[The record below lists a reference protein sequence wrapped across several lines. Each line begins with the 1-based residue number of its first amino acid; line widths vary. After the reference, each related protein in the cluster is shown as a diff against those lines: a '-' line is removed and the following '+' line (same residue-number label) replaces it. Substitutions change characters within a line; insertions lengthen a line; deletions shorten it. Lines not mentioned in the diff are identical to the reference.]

1 MIDQLVEA
9 LANLDLVSTLAG
21 ALAAVV
27 VGLVVAGGKKILN
40 LAANTETEIDDEVL
54 LALITALEDNKII
67 SKEAADEARAIL
79 NDVEVI

>member
-9 LANLDLVSTLAG
+9 LANLDLVSTIAG

-27 VGLVVAGGKKILN
+27 VSLVLVGAKKILN
-40 LAANTETEIDDEVL
+40 LASNTETEIDDEVL
-54 LALITALEDNKII
+54 LALVTALEDNKII

-79 NDVEVI
+79 NDVEVV